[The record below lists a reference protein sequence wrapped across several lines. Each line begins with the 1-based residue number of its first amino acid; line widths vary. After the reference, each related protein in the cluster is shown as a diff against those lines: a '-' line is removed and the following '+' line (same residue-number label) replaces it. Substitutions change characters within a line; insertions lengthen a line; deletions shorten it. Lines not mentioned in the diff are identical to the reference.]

1 MAEVLRWHIQ
11 LCLYRIVPVGY
22 RVQIRDEE
30 YRMTWGQRLMVLLVA
45 RLGQALTSAA
55 LTVALGCSQLAGWR
69 GF

>member
-1 MAEVLRWHIQ
+1 
-11 LCLYRIVPVGY
+11 
-22 RVQIRDEE
+22 
-30 YRMTWGQRLMVLLVA
+30 MTWGQRLMVLLVA